1 MAASP
6 LEQVLANIVPGRGQ
20 RLRLNE
26 KQRRGLKDRD
36 GRIALQVLRALL
48 RARRATGQ
56 AATFPLTED
65 ALQAIAA
72 KLGHKVGD
80 KRARA
85 IIKRCAALG
94 VTEDAGSYRQT
105 YKASASRSGFRV
117 PLFRL
122 RVASA
127 RLQASVGKRPL
138 VKRSKAV
145 RWWAHPLF
153 GEPNG
158 RPPPQLGLRAASR
171 MRSIDE
177 LETPL
182 RFRLAASAQ

>member
-1 MAASP
+1 MASAPP
-6 LEQVLANIVPGRGQ
+6 LEQVLANIVRGRGQ
-20 RLRLNE
+20 RLRLSE
-26 KQRRGLKDRD
+26 KQRRELVDRD
-36 GRIALQVLRALL
+36 GRIALQVLRALR
-48 RARRATGQ
+48 RARRTLGMAE
-56 AATFPLTED
+56 TFPLSED
-65 ALQAIAA
+65 AFQAIAQR
-72 KLGHKVGD
+72 LGHKVGD

-85 IIKRCAALG
+85 IIKRCVSLG
-94 VTEDAGSYRQT
+94 VTESAGHYRQT

-122 RVASA
+122 RVTSA
-127 RLQASVGKRPL
+127 KCRASVGKRTS

-158 RPPPQLGLRAASR
+158 RPPPQLGLRAAAR

-177 LETPL
+177 LEMGL
-182 RFRLAASAQ
+182 RTR